1 MSSKLKGK
9 NGFALLELMIAVAV
23 IAVGLLTML
32 LANTSSRQ
40 MGEGVS
46 ERMVALQDA
55 QRVVE
60 LMRSTSA
67 TGAFP
72 ANVTAA
78 YPNRAAVAGFNNLTN
93 EQVRVSYADTTADPL
108 DITVTVGWRTRG
120 IRNVS
125 TQLQTFMTK
134 RE

>member
-1 MSSKLKGK
+1 M
-9 NGFALLELMIAVAV
+9 AV
-23 IAVGLLTML
+23 IAVGLLALL
-32 LANTSSRQ
+32 LANTTSRQ
-40 MGEGVS
+40 MGEGAS
-46 ERMVALQDA
+46 ERVVALGDA

-78 YPNRAAVAGFNNLTN
+78 YPNLAAVMGFNNLTN
-93 EQVRVSYADTTADPL
+93 EQVSVSYADATADPL
-108 DITVTVGWRTRG
+108 DITVTVGWRARG
-120 IRNVS
+120 IRNAS
-125 TQLQTFMTK
+125 TRLRTLMTK

>member
-1 MSSKLKGK
+1 MSRKLKGK

-23 IAVGLLTML
+23 IAVGLLAML

-40 MGEGVS
+40 MGEGMN

-55 QRVVE
+55 HRVVE
-60 LMRSTSA
+60 LIRNTSA

-78 YPNRAAVAGFNNLTN
+78 YPAGAAVPGLNNLTN
-93 EQVRVSYADTTADPL
+93 ERVTVAYADRTADPL
-108 DITVTVGWRTRG
+108 DITVTVNWRSRG
-120 IRNVS
+120 IRNIS
-125 TQLQTFMTK
+125 TQLRTLVTQ